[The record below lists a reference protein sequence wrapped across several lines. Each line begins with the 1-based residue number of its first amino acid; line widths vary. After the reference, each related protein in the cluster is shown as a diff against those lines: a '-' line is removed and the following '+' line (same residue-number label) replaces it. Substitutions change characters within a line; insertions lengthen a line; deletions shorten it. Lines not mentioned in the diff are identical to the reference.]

1 MAQQV
6 AVILGG
12 RESGQIG
19 AICCAVLESILRA
32 PDPSEVQTAQEQ
44 DSDDEDA
51 TATLSNIKHSAADVR
66 DWVVRVHGRTLL
78 EVLHEAQRHQQEAM
92 AGRATSAL
100 RLLIQEDTCSEEG
113 RRLVEALQA
122 HD

>member
-78 EVLHEAQRHQQEAM
+78 EVLHEEQRHQQEAM

>member
-1 MAQQV
+1 M
-6 AVILGG
+6 
-12 RESGQIG
+12 
-19 AICCAVLESILRA
+19 LESILRA
-32 PDPSEVQTAQEQ
+32 PDPSAVQTAQEQ

-66 DWVVRVHGRTLL
+66 DWVVRVHSEEALL
-78 EVLHEAQRHQQEAM
+78 EVLHEEQRHQQEAM

>member
-1 MAQQV
+1 VAQQV

-12 RESGQIG
+12 RESGQIR
-19 AICCAVLESILRA
+19 AICCAVLECILRA

-78 EVLHEAQRHQQEAM
+78 EVLHEEQRHQQEAM